1 MDCKY
6 FLLFHFIAL
15 CFILLTSAIIPVV
28 IFCFSF
34 VFRIRSK
41 NHFSDSC
48 SRGFYLFFLFL
59 WFQVFYS
66 RLNAFWV
73 HFSAYCKIVVQFGC
87 FACKCP
93 VFPTSFIVETLL
105 TYLLY
110 FWLLCW
116 WRREWQITS
125 VFLPWE
131 SYEHY
136 EKQKDLIL
144 KGELPRSVGAQYAT
158 GEITPER
165 MKRGCQHRNNA
176 QF

>member
-1 MDCKY
+1 MNCKY

-165 MKRGCQHRNNA
+165 MKRWCQHRNNA